1 MNKLNLDKNK
11 KYLLACSFGPDS
23 MALFGMLLE
32 GNYNFSV
39 ANVNYK
45 MRGTES
51 DNESQNLKEF
61 CNKNGIKFYELVVE
75 GKTLKGNFQKAA
87 REVRYKFFAKI
98 QQENKYDYVLVAHNL
113 DDNITT
119 YLMQKRRKTE
129 VFYYGIQERA
139 VINGAKILRPLL
151 NVSKVDLE
159 KYCVTNNIPYSID
172 SSNKRKI
179 YARNK
184 IMIDEVSKMNSEEKR
199 LICEEIN
206 ILNNKNRENYEKI
219 SNYVDNHKIFG
230 VEWLREKFE
239 VDENFVY
246 QFIYYLFLKNNSENM
261 YSKNIA
267 TDIISMIISDKP
279 NRTRKLNDNLYLI
292 KGYDYFF
299 LSNSKTAQKFSK
311 TVQKPCIFEYEHL
324 KIDLNRAEEIN
335 LKDSDFPI
343 TIRSYKKNDEYL
355 IKDYRKQINRLFIDM
370 KLPTYFRN
378 SWPIILT
385 KDGVIKHIPRYR
397 KDYVAKENDVIK
409 IDLLKC
415 IK

>member
-1 MNKLNLDKNK
+1 
-11 KYLLACSFGPDS
+11 
-23 MALFGMLLE
+23 
-32 GNYNFSV
+32 
-39 ANVNYK
+39 
-45 MRGTES
+45 
-51 DNESQNLKEF
+51 
-61 CNKNGIKFYELVVE
+61 
-75 GKTLKGNFQKAA
+75 
-87 REVRYKFFAKI
+87 
-98 QQENKYDYVLVAHNL
+98 
-113 DDNITT
+113 
-119 YLMQKRRKTE
+119 
-129 VFYYGIQERA
+129 
-139 VINGAKILRPLL
+139 
-151 NVSKVDLE
+151 
-159 KYCVTNNIPYSID
+159 
-172 SSNKRKI
+172 
-179 YARNK
+179 
-184 IMIDEVSKMNSEEKR
+184 MIDEVSKMNSEEKR

-206 ILNNKNRENYEKI
+206 ILNNKNSENYEKI
-219 SNYVDNHKIFG
+219 SNFVDNHNIFG

-239 VDENFVY
+239 DSEDFVY

-261 YSKNIA
+261 YSKNKA

-311 TVQKPCIFEYEHL
+311 TMQKPCIFEYEHL

-355 IKDYRKQINRLFIDM
+355 IKDYRKQKNRLFIDM
-370 KLPTYFRN
+370 KLPSYFRN
-378 SWPIILT
+378 SWPIILS